1 MKFDVQ
7 INHKDLYRYNM
18 YYIFTSRHGII
29 ALFFA
34 AMILALAILTSGKID
49 TIYTVMYFICVVIIL
64 LYYPIVLYV
73 KAKTTLRLSPV
84 LSAPLH
90 YEITEEGI
98 KVSTDVQEDG
108 AVAVQD
114 AEAVQETEVAQDAE
128 EAQDAAA
135 QQTAILPWKAIYK
148 VVTVKDTLYIFSSQ
162 VNAYILPREQIE
174 NVYGKLF
181 ESLRQNVEDYR
192 LHLKWK

>member
-1 MKFDVQ
+1 
-7 INHKDLYRYNM
+7 M